1 MKKITL
7 FVAAVLVSAG
17 MSAQTVQKWM
27 AYNEEDSVELFFPW
41 NTADIGWCGEDE
53 DAIDGVALPFASGS
67 TALFN
72 DEVIEALSEE
82 FLEDQA
88 TTSPTI
94 TVSAIDAIGGIRVE
108 NSTVT
113 YHFVPANETV
123 TFEGPEGAAI
133 IKSNDGIMYTDVTNN
148 LPGGTIVKG
157 GTVARNSS
165 ASAENH
171 IFGKTVTV
179 EGEGSIDVGKNTKDP
194 YYKLVADL
202 LIPEGMTMNV
212 YMPTYSMFCK
222 DSAQKVSGA
231 GTLNFYT
238 QGSRAFLGGGSKGE
252 SAPVD
257 FSGFTGDINVYARPG
272 VADGSINNIIF
283 ATNSAKGK
291 GATSQYFDRQS
302 GDSLLYNVW
311 QRDQVLLDSLVYD
324 LGDVD
329 LTVNEDA
336 TIAVGSASNDAGSNV
351 TLLRVKSF
359 NVKEKGMVIGYYKAS
374 NPQLVVIFGADDA
387 DGYLDGVF
395 TSGVKGADTTGYGPY
410 KESGVGLY
418 KEGKGTYY
426 LTSNENQ
433 LFLGVD
439 VWEGRM
445 MFNNSLDTATATGQ
459 HKTSTNNTVTCRATG
474 TIGGYGTIGGH
485 TALYG
490 TLQPGSDAIGTLR
503 IDGTYAKVAYVTG
516 KKNEVTHTHQ
526 RGNEIF
532 GRTAGSAANLLLYN
546 GANMEFEIINK
557 DNHDQVLVQNEVRVY
572 DEGEAPKI
580 NVKLSPR
587 DKWSVAVGDSIVLMT
602 SDTIR
607 GYLNGVT
614 NEAFD
619 AASCYNLV
627 VDEAFGDA
635 KFELATVKIPA
646 VVKSYYDPVED
657 KNVVEEVSPSQFKL
671 VAVVTAAGSGE
682 AEPDA
687 IESVEADNSNLQ
699 VYPNPA
705 VGGNVTVAVA
715 AGEVAEVA
723 VYNSAAQLVKSVA
736 TSEST
741 LTLDVS
747 DLQAGIYYVRV
758 KTADNAYTQK
768 LIVE

>member
-7 FVAAVLVSAG
+7 FVAVVLASAG

-27 AYNEEDSVELFFPW
+27 AFEDEVTETEIIFPW
-41 NTADIGWCGEDE
+41 NTTLQSWCAEDG
-53 DAIDGVALPFASGS
+53 DALNDSEQAFLPGNI
-67 TALFN
+67 ALFN
-72 DEVIEALSEE
+72 DEVLPTLTDESL
-82 FLEDQA
+82 FGDLA
-88 TTSPTI
+88 TTSPTV
-94 TVSAIDAIGGIRVE
+94 TVYQIDAIGGLRVE
-108 NSTVT
+108 NSAVT
-113 YHFVPANETV
+113 YHFIPASETV
-123 TFEGPEGAAI
+123 TLEGPEGAAI
-133 IKSNDGIMYTDVTNN
+133 VKSNDGVMYTDVTNN

-179 EGEGSIDVGKNTKDP
+179 EGEGSIDVGKNTSEP

-202 LIPEGMTMNV
+202 LITEGMTMNV
-212 YMPTYSMFCK
+212 YMPSYSMICK

-336 TIAVGSASNDAGSNV
+336 TIAVGSAGNDAGSNV

-387 DGYLDGVF
+387 DGHLDGVF
-395 TSGVKGADTTGYGPY
+395 TSAVKGADDTGYGPY

-445 MFNNSLDTATATGQ
+445 LFNNSLDTATATGQ
-459 HKTSTNNTVTCRATG
+459 HKLSTNNTVTCRPTG

-516 KKNEVTHTHQ
+516 KKDNVTHTHQ

-546 GANMEFEIINK
+546 GATMEFEIINK
-557 DNHDQVLVQNEVRVY
+557 DKHDEVFVQNQVRLY
-572 DEGEAPKI
+572 SDTEGGTDAKI
-580 NVKLSPR
+580 NIKLSPR
-587 DKWSVAVGDSIVLMT
+587 DEWSLAAGDTMVLLKAD
-602 SDTIR
+602 SLVSFVD
-607 GYLNGVT
+607 GVDLT
-614 NEAFD
+614 N
-619 AASCYNLV
+619 Y
-627 VDEAFGDA
+627 
-635 KFELATVKIPA
+635 FELSTEGFDGATFALRSVQIPGEY
-646 VVKSYYDPVED
+646 SSTFNPETGTFDVEQTAA
-657 KNVVEEVSPSQFKL
+657 PQYML
-671 VAVVTAAGSGE
+671 VAEVLTAGSGS

-705 VGGNVTVAVA
+705 VDGNVTVAVA
-715 AGEVAEVA
+715 DGEMAQVA